1 MRDRSV
7 PATQWSVDHASSYYC
22 PARAELELR
31 LVAVG
36 EGRARVGQH
45 EHVRVLRVLEVPENA
60 VFLAQARQEVS
71 GKPKVLVQFHEK
83 NGVLTGVITQ
93 RLAGSTV
100 SHCSLCKGKQKGQ
113 PLEGLQIISQ
123 LKPDG
128 AGGYQNGE
136 ILDPKTGKTYSLKGK
151 LSKDGQKLELRGFLG
166 FSLLGRDQTWTREK

>member
-1 MRDRSV
+1 MHRRIIALLGLSLSALV
-7 PATQWSVDHASSYYC
+7 HAAD
-22 PARAELELR
+22 PLAETTWR
-31 LVAVG
+31 T
-36 EGRARVGQH
+36 
-45 EHVRVLRVLEVPENA
+45 
-60 VFLAQARQEVS
+60 FDDVS